1 MTNTH
6 RARNQALLRFI
17 ALPWVLLT
25 VVLLGGLRI
34 SMDNHAFIFLPPSL
48 ITLVLA
54 LLILALAV
62 RSGLINLSA
71 WLSMDQPTLA
81 LVSNALVL
89 VILFFAAA
97 QALNSVLP
105 EQGLLHWLFSFFFLW
120 TLWNNQFSGLDARRA
135 IRSLAVLFVTA
146 FLLKSVIFAGI
157 NAPDGSW
164 LRRLAAGVI
173 ESFAISNAGATSYA
187 SATGYISFFTILL
200 FVAGLALLSPEQ
212 PITESHHEQPLLAGP
227 ASSIM
232 SLQNSPVEVIQGEA
246 ISEEEIRR

>member
-1 MTNTH
+1 MSNTH

-34 SMDNHAFIFLPPSL
+34 STDNHAFIFLPPSL

-81 LVSNALVL
+81 LISNTLVL
-89 VILFFAAA
+89 VTLFFAAA

-146 FLLKSVIFAGI
+146 FLLKSIIFAGI
-157 NAPDGSW
+157 SAPDGSW
-164 LRRLAAGVI
+164 LGRLAAGLI
-173 ESFAISNAGATSYA
+173 ESFAMSNAGATSYA

-200 FVAGLALLSPEQ
+200 FVAGLALLSPD
-212 PITESHHEQPLLAGP
+212 PSITESHEQPILAGP

-232 SLQNSPVEVIQGEA
+232 SLRNSAVEAIEGES
-246 ISEEEIRR
+246 ISEEEIRH